1 MEGFARLD
9 MSFVF
14 KRLIDEVD
22 TLVSGATV
30 NTEVTGNWT
39 TGPTDT
45 TYTEHDVR
53 ALYID
58 WDDGVS
64 NDREEANYQWEEFTK
79 PVSGG
84 TTKHTYNATG
94 VYYPVR
100 QTVNSEGIA
109 SHYYQQSGGN
119 AEDDL
124 VPLTEDDSGDYG
136 ELTVSDD
143 IATANMRV
151 ENTTVQSGI
160 DNSVFEEQGPRAL
173 YLTLPPTLTST
184 ELGYLSTIQVEI
196 TALVAKSTV
205 GQPTALMTGAMVG
218 RVDTGYD
225 LTVQK
230 ATGSLSSLTA
240 TTSVFL
246 VDFGE
251 TASVSKVLKVKYLN
265 PKITGTYAND
275 YTRNAAL
282 NYLKIF
288 LVAFGNDGTTLY
300 PVTYVSAGSP
310 VKSVDD
316 NRRYITMD
324 FSQSRAAASNVT
336 NSYYRY
342 DNGKGWFGPDVNRWA
357 LSADTFTDTTKQSS
371 SLKQTHYTYNLRPDG
386 IGGESDGTM
395 GTAYTW
401 PWGTGSQATPADGNA
416 AWWVSGTALTAQ
428 RTNQFG
434 LDDYGRFF
442 NQYHLVRNSMEPS
455 SGAGN
460 VSSLTGNKVTLAR
473 ITPVVDVEASNDAA
487 TKFDVTGGSFGAG
500 GCYTYDFTDEAFNNS
515 GTTAAGLVNLS
526 GMNSA
531 DFEDWDGQ
539 DREAKEY
546 LIALWDAKTNK
557 IFFQCSPWW
566 SGSYDRAA
574 GTDISSGIE
583 GLKIAGVS
591 YLKVNNSGTV
601 TQECEWV
608 PLDFEDT
615 TASSTE
621 YRDTDQDKYFEVS
634 NSFTKSGYISFNM
647 PSDWSS
653 IKMEE
658 LYGGNITSGASATEA
673 ATIGEANKVSD
684 TGSTMAANGGVLFTI
699 CVNSLITAKDGYG
712 QTIVFDD
719 GGTGSIRTAMD
730 YISTTSGSNTD
741 VGAFKYMAEIVDDED
756 DNNLDLQNLW
766 LAYANGDNKYT
777 NGYYRG
783 AGGSNDKLYLQF
795 GEPNGGNYKLP
806 SVGNDMKV
814 IVKRINFYEVF
825 PGASK
830 LYNGGVYL
838 NPLDAGAAAFP
849 NEYGFN
855 DYAAGA
861 GLALKSAWSGSSKYP
876 LLITISGSNGVAQ
889 GGSTTNIPYPEI
901 WNVLDAS
908 QGFTTIIKEVDD
920 SAYNLNSLSITS
932 DISVGRG
939 SNFFRAI
946 TRKGKTYVV
955 KTGIKLTQIG
965 FTSVA
970 LGDENDSV
978 SDNFDNKGPSSLYG
992 HLHKVRNIQADAI
1005 RIYWDEPQK
1014 DGTFVRFWGVISDVT
1029 DTRGVGGPRA
1039 TMSYTFNMII
1049 EDVAILDGTGVML
1062 TDIYPLGG
1070 IPDERNYS

>member
-9 MSFVF
+9 MAFIF
-14 KRLIDEVD
+14 TD
-22 TLVSGATV
+22 SGGTSINTATV
-30 NTEVTGNWT
+30 NTEITGKWT

-64 NDREEANYQWEEFTK
+64 NDREEANYQWKEFTQ

-84 TTKHTYNATG
+84 TAKHTYNATG

-100 QTVNSEGIA
+100 QTINSQGIA

-124 VPLTEDDSGDYG
+124 VPLTEDNSGVYG
-136 ELTVSDD
+136 VLTVSDD
-143 IATANMRV
+143 VATANMRV

-173 YLTLPPTLTST
+173 YLTIPPTLTST
-184 ELGYLSTIQVEI
+184 ELGYLSTIDIEV

-205 GQPTALMTGAMVG
+205 GEATTLMTGAMTG
-218 RVDTGYD
+218 RVNTGYD
-225 LTVQK
+225 LSVQK
-230 ATGSLSSLTA
+230 ATGSLGSLTT
-240 TTSVFL
+240 TTSIFQ
-246 VDFGE
+246 VDYGE
-251 TASVSKVLKVKYLN
+251 GSSVSKVLKVKYLN
-265 PKITGTYAND
+265 PKITGTYEND

-282 NYLKIF
+282 NYLRVF
-288 LVAFGNDGTTLY
+288 LVAFGNDDTTLY
-300 PVTYVSAGSP
+300 PVAYVSAGSP
-310 VKSVDD
+310 VKSLDD
-316 NRRYITMD
+316 NKRYITMD

-336 NSYYRY
+336 NSFYRY
-342 DNGKGWFGPDVNRWA
+342 DNGKSWFGPDVNRWA
-357 LSADTFTDTTKQSS
+357 LSANKFTDTTKQSS
-371 SLKQTHYTYNLRPDG
+371 SLKEVHYTYNPRPDG

-401 PWGTGSQATPADGNA
+401 PWGTGSQTTTTDANA

-473 ITPVVDVEASNDAA
+473 ITPVIDVQASNNDA
-487 TKFDVTGGSFGAG
+487 TKFDEATVGEDN
-500 GCYTYDFTDEAFNNS
+500 YTADYTAAAFNNS
-515 GTTAAGLVNLS
+515 GTNAAGRVSLS
-526 GMNSA
+526 GMNTA
-531 DFEDWDGQ
+531 LFEGWDGAT
-539 DREAKEY
+539 REAQEY

-557 IFFQCSPWW
+557 IFFQCTPWW
-566 SGSYDRAA
+566 SGSYDRAV
-574 GTDISSGIE
+574 GTDISSGVE

-621 YRDTDQDKYFEVS
+621 YRDTSQDKYIEVS
-634 NSFTKSGYISFNM
+634 NSFTKSGYVSFNM

-658 LYGGNITSGASATEA
+658 LYGGNITSGASATEV
-673 ATIGEANKVSD
+673 ATIGEDNKVSD
-684 TGSTMAANGGVLFTI
+684 TGSTMAANGGALFTVN
-699 CVNSLITAKDGYG
+699 VNSLVAAKDGYG
-712 QTIVFDD
+712 QTIVCDSP
-719 GGTGSIRTAMD
+719 GVTTSIRDAMD
-730 YISTTSGSNTD
+730 DIGSDAD
-741 VGAFKYMAEIVDDED
+741 VGAFNYIAEVVSDVHGS
-756 DNNLDLQNLW
+756 NLDLQNMW
-766 LAYANGDNKYT
+766 VAYINGDNKYT
-777 NGYYRG
+777 NGYYRD
-783 AGGSNDKLYLQF
+783 ASDPADDRLYLHF
-795 GEPNGGNYKLP
+795 GEANGTDYALP
-806 SVGNDMKV
+806 SVGNDLDIV
-814 IVKRINFYEVF
+814 VKRINFYEVF

-830 LYNGGVYL
+830 LYKGGVYL
-838 NPLDAGAAAFP
+838 NPLDAGARATFP
-849 NEYGFN
+849 NEYGFK
-855 DYAAGA
+855 DYTAGA
-861 GLALKSAWSGSSKYP
+861 ALALKSAWSGSSKYP
-876 LLITISGSNGVAQ
+876 LLITISGSNGVAP
-889 GGSTTNIPYPEI
+889 GGSSTNIPYPEI
-901 WNVLDAS
+901 WNVMDAS

-932 DISVGRG
+932 DVSVGRG

-992 HLHKVRNIQADAI
+992 HLHKIRNIQADAV
-1005 RIYWDEPQK
+1005 RVYWDEPQK
-1014 DGTFVRFWGVISDVT
+1014 DGTFVRFWGVVSDVT
-1029 DTRGVGGPRA
+1029 DTRSVGGPRA
-1039 TMSYTFNMII
+1039 IMNYTFNMII
-1049 EDVAILDGTGVML
+1049 EDIAIIDGSGVML